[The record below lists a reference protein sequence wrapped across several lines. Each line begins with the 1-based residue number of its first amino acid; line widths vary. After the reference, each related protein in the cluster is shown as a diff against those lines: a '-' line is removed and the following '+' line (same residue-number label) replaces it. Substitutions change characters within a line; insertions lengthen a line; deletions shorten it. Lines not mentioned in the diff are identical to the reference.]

1 MKSKKVPSPTTS
13 PSRPPYNPGVVR
25 RAGFFPRLQA
35 WCIDAVSA
43 AFLVLVAGYVIG
55 IVCWGLQHLSLLP
68 VEGEIS
74 MWLSQQLWFSLFLA
88 GVLCSYFV
96 CYWCLQG
103 RTPGMHLARLRVQN
117 TDGSPLRISQA
128 LIRLGTSAFGLGNV
142 MVIFDSHD
150 VMAFQDYWAKCEV
163 IKAR

>member
-1 MKSKKVPSPTTS
+1 MRFLLRFWCWSP
-13 PSRPPYNPGVVR
+13 VM
-25 RAGFFPRLQA
+25 RLA
-35 WCIDAVSA
+35 LCVGGCSI
-43 AFLVLVAGYVIG
+43 
-55 IVCWGLQHLSLLP
+55 CP
-68 VEGEIS
+68 CCR
-74 MWLSQQLWFSLFLA
+74 WFSLFLA